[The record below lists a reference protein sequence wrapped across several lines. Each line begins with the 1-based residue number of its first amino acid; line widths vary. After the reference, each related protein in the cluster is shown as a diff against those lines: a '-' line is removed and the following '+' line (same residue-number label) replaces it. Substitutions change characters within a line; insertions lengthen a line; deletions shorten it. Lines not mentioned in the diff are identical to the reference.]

1 MAHGHHFEV
10 VSRLCARGFKGFHVE
25 GVVRMTGHD
34 AMVDALLLFELKPG
48 NEVRVVFTVRRQHD
62 IAFFPRESMS
72 DLIDGMGRISSE
84 HDFIGCCSVEELT
97 QLVS

>member
-1 MAHGHHFEV
+1 
-10 VSRLCARGFKGFHVE
+10 
-25 GVVRMTGHD
+25 
-34 AMVDALLLFELKPG
+34 
-48 NEVRVVFTVRRQHD
+48 
-62 IAFFPRESMS
+62 MS